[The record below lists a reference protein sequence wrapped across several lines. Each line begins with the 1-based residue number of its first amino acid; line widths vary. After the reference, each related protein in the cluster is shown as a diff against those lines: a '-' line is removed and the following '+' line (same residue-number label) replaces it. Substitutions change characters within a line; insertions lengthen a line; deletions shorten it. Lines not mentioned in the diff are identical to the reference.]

1 MIRNNLLIKQRIESH
16 IISRENCWITN
27 HKIDVNGRPR
37 ISVDGKSYILARV
50 VYKLYKGDFPN
61 NLFVCHT
68 CDNPLC
74 INPEH
79 LYIGDNAEKG
89 HNTKKRNRQAK
100 GSTIGSAKLNETQVL
115 KVKQLLVEGKL
126 SLRQIGQMFGV
137 SATTIS
143 LINNGK
149 SWTHV
154 EGIGATIDESRS
166 GKSFKLNEGK
176 VKQIKKLIAE
186 GMSLTRIGNLFGVS
200 VSTISE
206 IKHNKAWIHVTLD
219 ENN

>member
-1 MIRNNLLIKQRIESH
+1 MTRSDSLIKQRIESH
-16 IISRENCWITN
+16 ITSKKDCWITD

-37 ISVDGKSYILARV
+37 IFFDGKSYILARI
-50 VYKLYKGDFPN
+50 VYELYKGDFPK

-79 LYIGDNAEKG
+79 LYIGDNAENGRNRKR
-89 HNTKKRNRQAK
+89 RNRQAK
-100 GSTIGSAKLNETQVL
+100 GSKIGQSKLNETQVL
-115 KVKQLLVEGKL
+115 EIKQLLIEGKL
-126 SLRQIGQMFGV
+126 SLRQIGNRFGV
-137 SATTIS
+137 SATTIT

-154 EGIGATIDESRS
+154 EGIGATIDINRS
-166 GKSFKLNEGK
+166 GKSFKLNEEK

-186 GMSLTRIGNLFGVS
+186 GMGITRISNLFGVS
-200 VSTISE
+200 PSTISE
-206 IKHNKAWIHVTLD
+206 IKHNKAWVHVTLS
-219 ENN
+219 